1 MPGVLELVSDAE
13 GTGVVVGDGE
23 VEGRVIR
30 DGVDGWGLLAVF
42 VDVFPNV
49 KKMMKEG
56 LIDECFGGFP
66 CKF

>member
-1 MPGVLELVSDAE
+1 M
-13 GTGVVVGDGE
+13 VVGDGE

-30 DGVDGWGLLAVF
+30 DGVDRWGLLAVF